1 MFNTLWYIQGLFR
14 FLVTRK
20 RSLWLFLDIQLL
32 FGGWGIL
39 HGWRSCRFTDYLQTH
54 VFNYLWCL
62 SNGKIK
68 NVTRPLIIFFEV
80 TYSMNSTC
88 KIAIQQLHILQ
99 SVVEITNWFRFS
111 QDMQYTWTLDFV
123 VSIEYYLIPK
133 DYYMGKYFFCPSF
146 RLKIANVLKF

>member
-1 MFNTLWYIQGLFR
+1 MFGPTLSSTLKNGNNFHRQIGLGHATTRHIHSDFFKHEKEVFDSLTFSY
-14 FLVTRK
+14 FLGVGE
-20 RSLWLFLDIQLL
+20 FCMVE
-32 FGGWGIL
+32 GP
-39 HGWRSCRFTDYLQTH
+39 CRFTDYLQTH

-68 NVTRPLIIFFEV
+68 NVTRPLIIIIFFEV

-123 VSIEYYLIPK
+123 VSIEY
-133 DYYMGKYFFCPSF
+133 S
-146 RLKIANVLKF
+146 

>member
-1 MFNTLWYIQGLFR
+1 MIHTGIIQISCNTKKKSLIIPWHSVTFWGLGNFA
-14 FLVTRK
+14 
-20 RSLWLFLDIQLL
+20 WLKVLSF
-32 FGGWGIL
+32 
-39 HGWRSCRFTDYLQTH
+39 YLQTH

-68 NVTRPLIIFFEV
+68 NVTRPLIIIFFEV

-123 VSIEYYLIPK
+123 VSIEYYLINR
-133 DYYMGKYFFCPSF
+133 DNENI
-146 RLKIANVLKF
+146 LDL